1 MPLNHTS
8 LLNRVCK
15 SNHIMI
21 IAGEPSGDFHA
32 AGLLK
37 EIKKNAP
44 YVRFTGIGGE
54 MMENQGLEP
63 FFRIDKLAV
72 MGVTEVISRLGIIKK
87 AYYSFRKAI
96 ITDRPELLI
105 VVDYPGF
112 NLRAA
117 AFAWKHS
124 VPVLYYITPKVWA
137 WNRSRIKKLKK
148 YISHAALILPF
159 EEPVFKKENIPSTFV
174 GNPLLDHYSEHM
186 IINRFRDKNG
196 GNAEDESEEKVRDEF
211 VIGLLPGSREAEIS
225 YLFEIMLKSA
235 LIIHKKTR
243 GNVRFLVSMADSIN
257 RENFSSILEKYNKNK
272 LFTVINGHPVK
283 IFEKADFLV
292 AASGTVTLEAAVCG
306 IPMVI
311 VYKMSFLSYILAK
324 SFVKVKYAGL
334 ANIIAGREIV
344 PELLQNDANS
354 EKISEKVLS
363 LLNNKELCLM
373 RNRLLMV
380 RKMLGGSGAS
390 ARTAKIA
397 LSMIQ

>member
-54 MMENQGLEP
+54 MMDNQGLEP

-225 YLFEIMLKSA
+225 
-235 LIIHKKTR
+235 
-243 GNVRFLVSMADSIN
+243 
-257 RENFSSILEKYNKNK
+257 
-272 LFTVINGHPVK
+272 
-283 IFEKADFLV
+283 
-292 AASGTVTLEAAVCG
+292 
-306 IPMVI
+306 
-311 VYKMSFLSYILAK
+311 
-324 SFVKVKYAGL
+324 
-334 ANIIAGREIV
+334 
-344 PELLQNDANS
+344 
-354 EKISEKVLS
+354 
-363 LLNNKELCLM
+363 
-373 RNRLLMV
+373 
-380 RKMLGGSGAS
+380 
-390 ARTAKIA
+390 
-397 LSMIQ
+397 